1 MIVNTDKKGWEVI
14 YQQAHALLAAQLAS
28 HWRADQRPARW
39 VDTLIAIVEHD
50 DGQAD
55 WQRATYLNDAGA
67 PQDFTFQTFT
77 LTQLKRVTELTQY
90 KGRWVALLVS
100 MHMTTLY
107 EARRGSNQE
116 TDEFLDRQLENQQKW
131 RKELKV
137 NQKAAQQAYAL
148 MEFCDWFSLILC
160 RRELP
165 MGGRAVEIAKG
176 PDGRRYEV
184 SQRADQTLKVE
195 PWPFEETEF
204 TVVVEATYLR
214 QLRFENDQEL
224 LRILRESPI
233 QEKVWRLVK

>member
-1 MIVNTDKKGWEVI
+1 MIVNTDKKGWEII

-67 PQDFTFQTFT
+67 PQDFTSQTFT

-100 MHMTTLY
+100 MHLTFLY
-107 EARRGSNQE
+107 EARRGSNRE
-116 TDEFLDRQLENQQKW
+116 LAEFLDHQLENQRKW
-131 RKELKV
+131 RKELRV
-137 NQKAAQQAYAL
+137 NQPKAQRAYAL
-148 MEFCDWFSLILC
+148 MQFCDRFSLILC
-160 RRELP
+160 RQELP
-165 MGGRAVEIAKG
+165 TGERALEITRG

-184 SQRADQTLKVE
+184 TQRADQTLNVE
-195 PWPFEETEF
+195 PWPFEEADF
-204 TVVVEATYLR
+204 TVTVEATYLN
-214 QLRFENDQEL
+214 QLHFESDQQL
-224 LRILRESPI
+224 LRTLRESVI
-233 QEKVWRLVK
+233 REKTWRLVK